1 MVRVLLSLGRYPVA
15 ESKLEICDIKIS
27 LGLLHIGDHGSV
39 DLA

>member
-1 MVRVLLSLGRYPVA
+1 MRVLLSLGRYPVA
-15 ESKLEICDIKIS
+15 DSRMQIPDIKIS